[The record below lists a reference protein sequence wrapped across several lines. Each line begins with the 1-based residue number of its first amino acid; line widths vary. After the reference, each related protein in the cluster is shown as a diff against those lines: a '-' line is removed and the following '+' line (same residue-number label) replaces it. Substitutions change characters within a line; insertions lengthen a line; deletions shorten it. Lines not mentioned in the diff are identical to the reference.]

1 MRVEWYLR
9 GSSDPEAVSG
19 SSTKIQ
25 IESRH
30 PGLFCVYSIYSSVA
44 HEKNNLLAC
53 IFEFEL
59 VGRALRS

>member
-30 PGLFCVYSIYSSVA
+30 PGLFCAYSIIVA
-44 HEKNNLLAC
+44 SHTKKTNLLAF

-59 VGRALRS
+59 VGRAL

>member
-30 PGLFCVYSIYSSVA
+30 SGLFCAYSMYSSVA
-44 HEKNNLLAC
+44 HKKTNLLVF